1 MIKLN
6 HINKTYPNG
15 FVALKNIDLE
25 VAKGDIM
32 GIIGYSGAGK
42 STLIRIINRL
52 EEPTSGTL
60 FVDGVN
66 MLGLKQKELQMQRQK
81 IGMIFQHFNLLSAR
95 NVFDNVAFALEIA
108 KWDKKA
114 IKPRVDEL
122 LELVGLSERASFF
135 PSQLSGGQKHNIST

>member
-32 GIIGYSGAGK
+32 GIIGYSGAGQ

-81 IGMIFQHFNLLSAR
+81 IGMIFQHFNLLRAR
-95 NVFDNVAFALEIA
+95 NLFDNVAFA
-108 KWDKKA
+108 
-114 IKPRVDEL
+114 
-122 LELVGLSERASFF
+122 
-135 PSQLSGGQKHNIST
+135 

>member
-42 STLIRIINRL
+42 STLIR
-52 EEPTSGTL
+52 
-60 FVDGVN
+60 
-66 MLGLKQKELQMQRQK
+66 KC
-81 IGMIFQHFNLLSAR
+81 
-95 NVFDNVAFALEIA
+95 
-108 KWDKKA
+108 KKC
-114 IKPRVDEL
+114 I
-122 LELVGLSERASFF
+122 
-135 PSQLSGGQKHNIST
+135 